1 MELIIR
7 IGRLDGAE
15 LSRSFA
21 RSPARPPTNSH
32 GTATVREKGPRTWRD
47 ATARPF
53 ALRDV
58 ITNASSTHP
67 LHRHHHRRRR
77 RFGGGIQNCT
87 DPTERAAL
95 QRRGERDRKRGRW
108 GTTCFQN
115 TPVPGLQ
122 YTACSWARRSCAFL
136 SSSNFKSFF
145 FFFDERRLFGSW
157 HAISSSFN
165 CLQVLVHSTNK
176 FTKNRITFYLKK
188 KRKKK
193 CWIFLQKEEG
203 RTEGRSWEKTQNKNN
218 AAMLSRNLELYN
230 SSSAATAE
238 LNKQST
244 SNERSSG

>member
-108 GTTCFQN
+108 LVFKTHQCQDFSTLRALEQDGRARFSR
-115 TPVPGLQ
+115 LQ
-122 YTACSWARRSCAFL
+122 IS
-136 SSSNFKSFF
+136 KVF